1 MTIAMLLFNTLQSG
15 KRHIEFQHAPPLHKR
30 IWSNLVSG
38 LTVGTVAGV
47 ALGLGLQQVVSLSRR
62 H

>member
-15 KRHIEFQHAPPLHKR
+15 KRHIEFQQTPPLHKR
-30 IWSNLVSG
+30 IWSNLVSA
-38 LTVGTVAGV
+38 LTAGTVAGV